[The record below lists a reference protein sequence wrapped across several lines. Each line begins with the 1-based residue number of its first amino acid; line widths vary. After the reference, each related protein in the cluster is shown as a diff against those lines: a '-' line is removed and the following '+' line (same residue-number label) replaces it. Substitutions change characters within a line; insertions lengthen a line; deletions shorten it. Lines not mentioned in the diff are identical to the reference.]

1 MKETI
6 ITLDAEDIFTMVRES
21 DTKLFS
27 ADSISAD
34 TVSVLCS
41 NIRKRVVERKIIT
54 SGSMAVWQYGSTH
67 NLSCSPGTYTGRNP
81 ADT

>member
-54 SGSMAVWQYGSTH
+54 SGSMAVWQ
-67 NLSCSPGTYTGRNP
+67 C
-81 ADT
+81 A